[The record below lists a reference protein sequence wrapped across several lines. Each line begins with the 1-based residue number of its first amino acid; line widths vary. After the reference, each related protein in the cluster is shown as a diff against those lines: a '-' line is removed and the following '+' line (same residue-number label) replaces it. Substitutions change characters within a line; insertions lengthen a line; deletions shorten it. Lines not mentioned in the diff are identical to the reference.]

1 MELEQL
7 HGNEQ
12 TEQQRQR
19 CRYDTGNEQREPH
32 LAESLYKTRACRYA
46 YNGYEYVQSHIVEHP
61 QGTLGDCTHRRVVR
75 SPPAEHQACNQCSAT
90 TAKADGY
97 IAYMQRQGTY
107 YRTDENTG
115 RQVHDVC
122 LVGCRVGVT
131 YLPCGLHN
139 LNLLAHKL
147 NHITRVQYSLWKH
160 RYAYSHALNLLYH
173 HAMHHWLCAQFAHP
187 FAVVC
192 DLTACRLAG
201 NRALYGQYRELQQ
214 LLILRLGANP
224 SLLAN
229 GVFMAPAQYNLI
241 THGQTLLGT
250 YLVDYELAL
259 AYALHEQTLALALEE
274 LLKLPYRAPFPE
286 PLVLNAVTAELHLT
300 LCLGK
305 ARLLALVL
313 AHALLKLT
321 ASTPH
326 LVNATKHLRAQ
337 ARKNPCRTRRAE
349 YISHRIRNGD
359 YVKHL
364 LLLII
369 GQPHPAYGITSYA
382 NHSADGL

>member
-1 MELEQL
+1 
-7 HGNEQ
+7 
-12 TEQQRQR
+12 
-19 CRYDTGNEQREPH
+19 
-32 LAESLYKTRACRYA
+32 
-46 YNGYEYVQSHIVEHP
+46 
-61 QGTLGDCTHRRVVR
+61 
-75 SPPAEHQACNQCSAT
+75 
-90 TAKADGY
+90 
-97 IAYMQRQGTY
+97 
-107 YRTDENTG
+107 
-115 RQVHDVC
+115 
-122 LVGCRVGVT
+122 
-131 YLPCGLHN
+131 
-139 LNLLAHKL
+139 
-147 NHITRVQYSLWKH
+147 
-160 RYAYSHALNLLYH
+160 
-173 HAMHHWLCAQFAHP
+173 MHHWLCAQFAHP
-187 FAVVC
+187 LAVVC

-229 GVFMAPAQYNLI
+229 GVFMASAQYNFI

-321 ASTPH
+321 ASTLH
-326 LVNATKHLRAQ
+326 LVNATKKLRAQ
-337 ARKNPCRTRRAE
+337 ARKNPCRPRSTE
-349 YISHRIRNGD
+349 YVCHGIGHRY
-359 YVKHL
+359 YVQHL
-364 LLLII
+364 LLLI
-369 GQPHPAYGITSYA
+369 GRESQPAYRVIGNA